1 MGLADSVEGRTASFY
16 IYVRLTP
23 PLAGAAGKTDSA
35 MEIGKGLVSEVLGM
49 LRAAAEAE
57 GFEVKIEIRQVVY

>member
-1 MGLADSVEGRTASFY
+1 MGLADSVDGRTAIFY
-16 IYVRLTP
+16 VYVRLTP
-23 PLAGAAGKTDSA
+23 PLAGAVGKTDAA
-35 MEIGKGLVSEVLGM
+35 MEIGNGLVSEVLRM